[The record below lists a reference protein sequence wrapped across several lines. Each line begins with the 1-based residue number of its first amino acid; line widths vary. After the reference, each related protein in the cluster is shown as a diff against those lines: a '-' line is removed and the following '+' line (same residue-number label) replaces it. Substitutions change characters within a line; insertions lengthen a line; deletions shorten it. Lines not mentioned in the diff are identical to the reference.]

1 MENVTMLIQ
10 ESHSEPDLF
19 EVNFGVG
26 QMVVALIYLNRDE
39 LRDLQRHIGRV
50 LKEDEDEGL

>member
-1 MENVTMLIQ
+1 MLIQ